1 MVEGFIFE
9 FVGIGFGCCGYG
21 CVGDLV
27 VFGFV
32 VVVDDFVFIDCQL
45 WEWVVGV
52 VGLVGDVVVFDVVF
66 LVYVI
71 DVYVGIVGVGGIV
84 VQ

>member
-1 MVEGFIFE
+1 MFGWGFGVYVFIGVMVEGFIFE

-32 VVVDDFVFIDCQL
+32 VVVDDFVFIDC
-45 WEWVVGV
+45 
-52 VGLVGDVVVFDVVF
+52 
-66 LVYVI
+66 
-71 DVYVGIVGVGGIV
+71 
-84 VQ
+84 